1 VIEKRTVKI
10 GYRTL
15 EFSEALAG
23 LKEGDHVVVSD
34 QDKLRPGQF
43 VRQRMVKAMPQPKP
57 Q

>member
-1 VIEKRTVKI
+1 
-10 GYRTL
+10 
-15 EFSEALAG
+15 

-43 VRQRMVKAMPQPKP
+43 VRQRMLRSVPREKP